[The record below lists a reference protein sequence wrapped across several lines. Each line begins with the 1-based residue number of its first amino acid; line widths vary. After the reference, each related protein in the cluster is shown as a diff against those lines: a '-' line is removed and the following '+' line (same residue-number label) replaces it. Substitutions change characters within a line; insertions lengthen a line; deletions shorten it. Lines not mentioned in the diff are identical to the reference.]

1 MEELE
6 LQEKKPNILLTL
18 YQKSI
23 LIVVLLI
30 LWAVVPLYLHNIYV
44 PPLGEVLQEFAKLAS
59 TGELFKHI
67 GASLKIALIGL
78 AISQALA
85 IPLGVLIG
93 WFKKIDTYLD
103 PLLVVMR
110 NTSILAILP
119 LFVLFLGIGEV
130 SKIAIIVWG
139 CFFPTL
145 INTIQGVKTV
155 DQNLIRS
162 AQSMG
167 ISTTGL
173 FFKVVIPASSPYI
186 LAGFRLSA
194 SIALIVLVG
203 AEMVGAFYGI
213 GFMIFNAQHAYMIP
227 RMYVG
232 ILTLA
237 ILGVLV
243 NLLSTKLENSVL
255 RWQETNTNAV

>member
-1 MEELE
+1 MEHT
-6 LQEKKPNILLTL
+6 EKKQNTLLTI

-23 LIVVLLI
+23 LIVVI
-30 LWAVVPLYLHNIYV
+30 IVLWIIVPLYTDNIYV
-44 PPLGEVLQEFAKLAS
+44 PSLIEVLKEFGKLAA

-67 GASLKIALIGL
+67 GASLKIAFIGL
-78 AISQALA
+78 AISQAIA
-85 IPLGVLIG
+85 IPIGVLIG
-93 WFKKIDTYLD
+93 WFKKVDTYLS

-119 LFVLFLGIGEV
+119 LFVLLLGIGEV

-139 CFFPTL
+139 CVFPTL

-155 DQNLIRS
+155 DSNLIRS

-167 ISTTGL
+167 ISNTGL

-243 NLLSTKLENSVL
+243 NLLSTKLENGVL
-255 RWQETNTNAV
+255 RWQESNTNAV